1 MTQAWPELERARLA
15 LAAGD
20 QALWQQGLDRLAA
33 QVPQDGRRPRAYV
46 EVWPSPPTAA
56 TGCVPELLRW
66 IGADPF
72 LVPPASQSAE
82 VSWEELLEFDPQLVA
97 YAVRGQGTDYAPEAF
112 LKVEGW
118 DRSEAAVQRR
128 VFSVPEAPQSGL
140 GLLDW
145 AGRMQA
151 LIGEG
156 FWGWP
161 RAQAEG
167 LRRLGGPNQG
177 DKP

>member
-1 MTQAWPELERARLA
+1 VSRTFLQLERACLALGAADQVRWRQALERLA
-15 LAAGD
+15 G
-20 QALWQQGLDRLAA
+20 R
-33 QVPQDGRRPRAYV
+33 VPQDGPRPRVYV
-46 EVWPSPPTAA
+46 EVWPTPPTAA
-56 TGCVPELLRW
+56 TGCVPELLSW

-97 YAVRGQGTDYAPEAF
+97 YAVRGRGTDYAPEAF

-118 DRSEAAVQRR
+118 DRSEAALQGR
-128 VFSVPEAPQSGL
+128 VFSLAPAPEGGL

-145 AGRMQA
+145 AAGMQA

-167 LRRLGGPNQG
+167 LRRLGGPTQG
-177 DKP
+177 DRP